1 MRSATPSMSLSVAA
15 LMPLLVLAGC
25 SSSSSTPTSP
35 TTASSSTAAADGS
48 TLKVSAPS
56 GLLPASGA
64 MVDTRRPTLQWSE
77 AAGTYVRAN
86 VTYELQILLNGA
98 TIAEVAV
105 PGSSYAVAS
114 DLTPETTYAW
124 RVRARQDAAAGPW
137 SEAATFTTPRNFA
150 PRTLNPLPF
159 DPPAACGALP
169 NQPGDRT
176 ACARAVAALSP
187 EWGACMR
194 ASKVGCFR
202 FTRHVALALASNDPR
217 WGMISKNPGNTQC
230 NMDSCDISDGTGYG
244 EDVVAYLPTH
254 DDRDRWIGFDVVSAA
269 GTTAPGVNWLQI
281 GSIRPGNR
289 WVPVPF

>member
-35 TTASSSTAAADGS
+35 SAASSATAAADGS

-64 MVDTRRPTLQWSE
+64 LLDSRRPTLQWSE
-77 AAGTYVRAN
+77 ASGTYVRAN
-86 VTYELQILLNGA
+86 VTYEVQMLLNGT
-98 TIAEVAV
+98 TIEEVGVA
-105 PGSSYAVAS
+105 GTSYAWAS
-114 DLTPETTYAW
+114 DLSPETTYAW
-124 RVRARQDAAAGPW
+124 RVRARQDAALGPW
-137 SEAATFTTPRNFA
+137 SEAVTFTTPRSFA

-159 DPPAACGALP
+159 DPPAACGPQP
-169 NQPGDRT
+169 NQPGDRI

-194 ASKVGCFR
+194 ASKVGCFK
-202 FTRHVALALASNDPR
+202 FSRHVALALASGDPR
-217 WGMISKNPGNTQC
+217 WGMISKNPGDTQC
-230 NMDSCDISDGTGYG
+230 TMETCGALRGEGYG
-244 EDVVAYLPTH
+244 EDVVAYLPLH
-254 DDRDRWIGFDVVSAA
+254 DDTNRWIGFDVVLGA
-269 GTTAPGVNWLQI
+269 GGNSPGVNWGQL
-281 GSIRPGNR
+281 SAIRPGNR